1 MLVSII
7 IFLCFIVIIAGLF
20 YIIIIAKKG
29 KEGKETNVALT
40 GLFIMFASLIF
51 GCTLEQSYYED
62 KVLNVE
68 RFCEEN
74 SISYIFVQTVA
85 EMTNTPETDVATIS
99 YYAMKNELELSE
111 VLYII
116 DPTIPEDDIGMI
128 IRMSD
133 RRQELQEEQLE
144 EE

>member
-7 IFLCFIVIIAGLF
+7 MVLCSIVIIAGLI
-20 YIIIIAKKG
+20 YTGVIAEKG
-29 KEGKETNVALT
+29 KEMNTVLI
-40 GLFIMFASLIF
+40 GLLVMLASSIL
-51 GCTLEQSYYED
+51 GATSEQSYYED
-62 KVLNVE
+62 KILNVG

-85 EMTNTPETDVATIS
+85 EMTNTPEMDVATIS
-99 YYAMKNELELSE
+99 YYAMKNELELPE

-116 DPTIPEDDIGMI
+116 DPTIPEDDIRMI

>member
-7 IFLCFIVIIAGLF
+7 IILCFIVIIAGLF
-20 YIIIIAKKG
+20 YINIITKKG
-29 KEGKETNVALT
+29 KEINVALA
-40 GLFIMFASLIF
+40 GIFIMFASLIL
-51 GCTLEQSYYED
+51 GATLEQSYYED
-62 KVLNVE
+62 KILNVE

-85 EMTNTPETDVATIS
+85 EMTNTPEMDVATIS
-99 YYAMKNELELSE
+99 YYAMKNELELPE

-133 RRQELQEEQLE
+133 RRQELHEKQSE

>member
-1 MLVSII
+1 MLELTII
-7 IFLCFIVIIAGLF
+7 VLCFIVIIAGLI
-20 YIIIIAKKG
+20 YAGIITKKG
-29 KEGKETNVALT
+29 KEMNTVII
-40 GLFIMFASLIF
+40 GLFIMLASSIL
-51 GCTLEQSYYED
+51 GATSEQNYYED
-62 KVLNVE
+62 KILNVE

-85 EMTNTPETDVATIS
+85 EMTNTPEMDVATIS
-99 YYAMKNELELSE
+99 YYAMKNELELPE

-133 RRQELQEEQLE
+133 RRQELQEKQLE

>member
-1 MLVSII
+1 MFELIIMILCSIGI
-7 IFLCFIVIIAGLF
+7 IVGLL
-20 YIIIIAKKG
+20 YASAMAKKG
-29 KEGKETNVALT
+29 KEANVALI
-40 GLFIMFASLIF
+40 GIFIIIASL
-51 GCTLEQSYYED
+51 TLGVIMEHSHYED
-62 KVLNVE
+62 EILNAE

-85 EMTNTPETDVATIS
+85 EMTNTPEMDVATIS
-99 YYAMKNELELSE
+99 YYAMKNELDLPE

-116 DPTIPEDDIGMI
+116 DPTIPENDISMI

-133 RRQELQEEQLE
+133 RRQELQEKQLE

>member
-1 MLVSII
+1 MLESII
-7 IFLCFIVIIAGLF
+7 IVLCFIVIIAGLI
-20 YIIIIAKKG
+20 YAGVIAQKG
-29 KEGKETNVALT
+29 KEMNTVLI
-40 GLFIMFASLIF
+40 GLFIMLASSIL
-51 GCTLEQSYYED
+51 GATSEQGYYED
-62 KVLNVE
+62 KILNVE

-85 EMTNTPETDVATIS
+85 EMTNTPEMDVATIS
-99 YYAMKNELELSE
+99 HYAMKNELELPE

-133 RRQELQEEQLE
+133 RRQKLQEEQLE

>member
-1 MLVSII
+1 MLELII
-7 IFLCFIVIIAGLF
+7 IVLCFIIIIAGLV
-20 YIIIIAKKG
+20 YAGVIAKN
-29 KEGKETNVALT
+29 GKETNAVLI
-40 GLFIMFASLIF
+40 GIFIILASLIL
-51 GCTLEQSYYED
+51 GATLEQNHYED
-62 KVLNVE
+62 KILNVE

-85 EMTNTPETDVATIS
+85 EMTNTPEMDVATIS
-99 YYAMKNELELSE
+99 YYAMKNELELPE

>member
-1 MLVSII
+1 MLELTII
-7 IFLCFIVIIAGLF
+7 VLCFIVIIAGLI
-20 YIIIIAKKG
+20 YAGIITKKG
-29 KEGKETNVALT
+29 KEMNTVLI
-40 GLFIMFASLIF
+40 GLFIIFASLF
-51 GCTLEQSYYED
+51 LGAALEQNYYED
-62 KVLNVE
+62 KILNVE

-85 EMTNTPETDVATIS
+85 EMTNTPEMDVATIS
-99 YYAMKNELELSE
+99 YYAMKNELELPE

-133 RRQELQEEQLE
+133 RRQELQEKQLE

>member
-1 MLVSII
+1 MLELII
-7 IFLCFIVIIAGLF
+7 TILCFIVIIVGLIYAG
-20 YIIIIAKKG
+20 IIAKKG
-29 KEGKETNVALT
+29 KEMNTVLI
-40 GLFIMFASLIF
+40 GLFIMLASSIL
-51 GCTLEQSYYED
+51 GATSEQGYYED
-62 KVLNVE
+62 KILNVE

-85 EMTNTPETDVATIS
+85 EMTNTPEMDVATIS
-99 YYAMKNELELSE
+99 YYAMKNELELPE

-133 RRQELQEEQLE
+133 RRQKLQEEQLE

>member
-1 MLVSII
+1 MLELTII
-7 IFLCFIVIIAGLF
+7 VLCFIVIIAGLI
-20 YIIIIAKKG
+20 YAGIITKKG
-29 KEGKETNVALT
+29 KEMNTVLI
-40 GLFIMFASLIF
+40 GLFIMLASSVL
-51 GCTLEQSYYED
+51 GATSEQNYYED
-62 KVLNVE
+62 KILNVE

-85 EMTNTPETDVATIS
+85 EMTNTPEMDVATIS
-99 YYAMKNELELSE
+99 YYAMKNELELPE

-133 RRQELQEEQLE
+133 RRQELQEKQLE

>member
-7 IFLCFIVIIAGLF
+7 IFLCFIIIVAGLL
-20 YIIIIAKKG
+20 YVSVTAEKG
-29 KEGKETNVALT
+29 KEANVALI
-40 GLFIMFASLIF
+40 GLFIIFASLF
-51 GCTLEQSYYED
+51 LGAALEQNYYED
-62 KVLNVE
+62 KILNVE

-85 EMTNTPETDVATIS
+85 EMTNTPEMDVATIS
-99 YYAMKNELELSE
+99 YYAMKNELDLPE

-116 DPTIPEDDIGMI
+116 DPTIPKDDIGMI

-133 RRQELQEEQLE
+133 RRQELQEKQLE

>member
-1 MLVSII
+1 MLI
-7 IFLCFIVIIAGLF
+7 IFSYFIATVAGLT
-20 YIIIIAKKG
+20 YISTRARKG
-29 KEGKETNVALT
+29 KETSVALI
-40 GLFIMFASLIF
+40 GILIILASLTF
-51 GCTLEQSYYED
+51 GVILEQSHYED

-68 RFCEEN
+68 KFCEEN

-85 EMTNTPETDVATIS
+85 EMTNTPEMNVATIS
-99 YYAMKNELELSE
+99 YYAMKNELELPE

-133 RRQELQEEQLE
+133 RRQELRDEQLE

>member
-1 MLVSII
+1 MLELII
-7 IFLCFIVIIAGLF
+7 TILCLIVIIAGLV
-20 YIIIIAKKG
+20 YASVITKKG
-29 KEGKETNVALT
+29 KEMNTVLIV
-40 GLFIMFASLIF
+40 LFIMLASSIL
-51 GCTLEQSYYED
+51 GATSEQDYYED
-62 KVLNVE
+62 KILNVE

-85 EMTNTPETDVATIS
+85 EMTNTPEMDVATIS
-99 YYAMKNELELSE
+99 YYAMKNELELPE

-133 RRQELQEEQLE
+133 RRQELQEKQLE
-144 EE
+144 EK

>member
-1 MLVSII
+1 MLESII
-7 IFLCFIVIIAGLF
+7 TILCFIVIIAGLI
-20 YIIIIAKKG
+20 YAGVIAKKG
-29 KEGKETNVALT
+29 KEMNTVLI
-40 GLFIMFASLIF
+40 GLFIMLASSIL
-51 GCTLEQSYYED
+51 GATSEQGYYED
-62 KVLNVE
+62 KILNVE

-85 EMTNTPETDVATIS
+85 EMTNTPEMDVATIS
-99 YYAMKNELELSE
+99 YYAMKNELELPE

>member
-7 IFLCFIVIIAGLF
+7 IILCFIVIIAGLF
-20 YIIIIAKKG
+20 YINIITKKG
-29 KEGKETNVALT
+29 KEINVALT
-40 GLFIMFASLIF
+40 GIFIMFASLIL
-51 GCTLEQSYYED
+51 GATLEQSYYED
-62 KVLNVE
+62 KILNVE

-74 SISYIFVQTVA
+74 SISYIFVQTAA
-85 EMTNTPETDVATIS
+85 EMTNTPEMDVATIS
-99 YYAMKNELELSE
+99 YYAMKNELELPE

-133 RRQELQEEQLE
+133 RRQKLQEEQLE

>member
-1 MLVSII
+1 MLESTITV
-7 IFLCFIVIIAGLF
+7 LCFIVIIVGLIYAGV
-20 YIIIIAKKG
+20 IAKKG
-29 KEGKETNVALT
+29 KEMNTVLI
-40 GLFIMFASLIF
+40 GLFIMLASSILGAISQ
-51 GCTLEQSYYED
+51 QSYYED
-62 KVLNVE
+62 KILNVE

-85 EMTNTPETDVATIS
+85 EMTNTPEMDVATIS
-99 YYAMKNELELSE
+99 YYAMKNELDLPE

-116 DPTIPEDDIGMI
+116 DPTIPENDIGMI

-133 RRQELQEEQLE
+133 RRQELQEKQLE